1 MKAPTFA
8 LTALLATAAWASV
21 PAQSTAVPGL
31 REQAFKPGGRVSLD
45 LSAGGYLVRGTSDE
59 AIRVRWKTRD
69 PNDMAQASAEIAVGG
84 RDATVRV
91 RGPKHNFSVEID
103 VPRRTDLILNL
114 SAGDLDVLGIE
125 GNKEVSMWAG
135 DVTIEVGDGS
145 QYRLVDASVRF
156 GDLAARPFGR
166 NTGGILR
173 SVHWT
178 GTGKYT
184 INAKLFAGELKLV
197 K

>member
-1 MKAPTFA
+1 MNPRLLA
-8 LTALLATAAWASV
+8 LTALLATATWASV
-21 PAQSTAVPGL
+21 PAQSTVVPGF

-45 LSAGGYLVRGTSDE
+45 LSAAGYLVRGTAGE
-59 AIRVRWKTRD
+59 MIRVRWKTRD
-69 PNDMAQASAEIAVGG
+69 PSDMAQASAEIAVGG
-84 RDATVRV
+84 QDATVRV
-91 RGPKHNFSVEID
+91 RGPKHNFNVEID
-103 VPRRTDLILNL
+103 VPRRTDLSVNL
-114 SAGDLDVLGIE
+114 SAGDLDVLGVE
-125 GNKEVSMWAG
+125 GSKDVSMWAG

-156 GDLAARPFGR
+156 GELAARPFGR